1 RYLSCFCFQ
10 SIFDLE
16 KLTYCG
22 EGNRTIVV
30 SNTASGWILRI
41 RKSDETATSSH
52 DGSSSN
58 CLSTLAQFPVAPYIL
73 RYFGSRF
80 TRKMQSRSYETES
93 SRVVAHASEQH
104 PHSPGALLVRTA
116 QLIAWC
122 SLGLGEREICLH
134 AQFSVA
140 HPLSSLHLIYPNPF
154 PSFV

>member
-80 TRKMQSRSYETES
+80 TRKMHLLQTNPTFLRRLEEKIAPHRPGQFVPTFYAPPASLRQRVYDLKSTS
-93 SRVVAHASEQH
+93 SF
-104 PHSPGALLVRTA
+104 RT
-116 QLIAWC
+116 QIDFQT
-122 SLGLGEREICLH
+122 SLSKG
-134 AQFSVA
+134 
-140 HPLSSLHLIYPNPF
+140 SS
-154 PSFV
+154 